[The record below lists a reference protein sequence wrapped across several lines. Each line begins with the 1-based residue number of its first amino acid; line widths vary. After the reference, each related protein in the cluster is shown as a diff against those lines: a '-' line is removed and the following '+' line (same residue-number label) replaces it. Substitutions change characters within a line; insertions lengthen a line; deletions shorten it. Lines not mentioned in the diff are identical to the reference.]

1 MLIQYL
7 WVLKASNYM
16 PKTNYKEC
24 WWLVQVV
31 AGDFDRG
38 SYRNGTGYSMR
49 NLIDL
54 RQDGGRINQEI
65 LYDYENEN
73 SRRIREEFRQSL
85 IRWRTIIYN
94 EFGLAILMKSDPGA
108 TPGHGEGGYYYY
120 LANPEL
126 LNGKG
131 KTLKELIEF
140 LAKTETERDSW
151 VTVGKMEKHFI
162 GGASSMGYLSV
173 GGSSTYGYLSREGTS
188 YRTILGEENLEII
201 QFAMQFGETLTIKY
215 GKMKAGV
222 NIDAPYSL
230 EPYQLKEIEGRWY
243 VIGNLYPLGH
253 KESAEIAIYDLGRLQ
268 FADEENPDIMYESVK
283 GFDIWEHVSP
293 IDFAL
298 KRQMGKVIPIDLI
311 THAEEFADY
320 LSEHPFC
327 SAQEKL
333 KEGTF
338 RIYTCLTY
346 DLLIQLG
353 AYGEELT
360 IGLPRKEEEEKD
372 DRYFIHKLL
381 NFLRKTREERR

>member
-1 MLIQYL
+1 
-7 WVLKASNYM
+7 M

-65 LYDYENEN
+65 LYGYENEN
-73 SRRIREEFRQSL
+73 SRRIKEEFRQSL

-108 TPGHGEGGYYYY
+108 TRGHGEGGYYYY

-126 LNGKG
+126 LNEKG
-131 KTLKELIEF
+131 KTLRELIEY
-140 LAKTETERDSW
+140 LAKTEKDRESW
-151 VTVGKMEKHFI
+151 VTVGKMEKHFM
-162 GGASSMGYLSV
+162 GGDSSMGYLSV
-173 GGSSTYGYLSREGTS
+173 GGSSTYGYLSKEGTS

-201 QFAMQFGETLTIKY
+201 QFAMQFGEVLTIKF
-215 GKMKAGV
+215 GKMRAGV

-230 EPYQLKEIEGRWY
+230 EPYQLKEIEGHWY

-253 KESAEIAIYDLGRLQ
+253 KERAEIAIYDLGRLQ
-268 FADEENPDIMYESVK
+268 FADEENPDVLYEPVK
-283 GFDIWEHVSP
+283 GFDINEEGV

-298 KRQMGKVIPIDLI
+298 KKRLGAVRAIDI
-311 THAEEFADY
+311 TTHTEEFAGY
-320 LSEHPFC
+320 ISEHPFC
-327 SAQEKL
+327 SAQERIADGK
-333 KEGTF
+333 F
-338 RIYTCLTY
+338 RIYVCLSR
-346 DLLIQLG
+346 DLLVQFG
-353 AYGEELT
+353 AYGEEL
-360 IGLPRKEEEEKD
+360 GFDVLPKEGDEGD
-372 DRYFIHKLL
+372 FVIIQHLL
-381 NFLRKTREERR
+381 NMYRKSDE

>member
-1 MLIQYL
+1 
-7 WVLKASNYM
+7 M

-151 VTVGKMEKHFI
+151 VTVGKMEKHFM

-173 GGSSTYGYLSREGTS
+173 GGSSTYGYLSKEGTS
-188 YRTILGEENLEII
+188 YRTILGEENLMLI
-201 QFAMQFGETLTIKY
+201 QFAMQFGEVLTIKY
-215 GKMKAGV
+215 GKIRNGV
-222 NIDAPYSL
+222 DINAPYSL
-230 EPYQLKEIEGRWY
+230 EPYQLKEIEGCWY
-243 VIGNLYPLGH
+243 VIGNIYPVGH
-253 KESAEIAIYDLGRLQ
+253 KEQAELAVYDLGRLQ
-268 FADEENPDIMYESVK
+268 FADEENPDVLYEPVA
-283 GFDIWEHVSP
+283 GFDINEKILV
-293 IDFAL
+293 DFASKMEMGQVIAL
-298 KRQMGKVIPIDLI
+298 KLT
-311 THAEEFADY
+311 THTSELAEYFTDTP
-320 LSEHPFC
+320 LC
-327 SAQEKL
+327 SAQVDK
-333 KEGTF
+333 GDSTY
-338 RIYTCLTY
+338 IYIRFTN
-346 DLLIQLG
+346 DLIVQLG
-353 AYGEELT
+353 AYGAELSFEAFYLSTRLIGHREEL
-360 IGLPRKEEEEKD
+360 LFEKID
-372 DRYFIHKLL
+372 SPVLHAL
-381 NFLRKTREERR
+381 NLFRNTGE